1 MVGPFREAGSVE
13 RKVTNVWSVV
23 QPESSGKYE
32 SLAILDCTAAP
43 GSFKAT
49 PTSSDEW
56 LVQVPGY
63 TLGPPPA
70 CFKVYDGM
78 IKEMHLRQSPGGPV
92 ELVVQLEH
100 PVDARVTVQE
110 GVPARLRVHFTWG
123 AVHEVMTGR
132 TILLD
137 PGHGGKDRGARGPIN
152 LWEKN
157 VTLEVARSAANS
169 IRRLGADVMFT
180 RTRDQD
186 VTASDRFDP
195 ARVNRADCL
204 ISLHTGYQ
212 RDRKVRGSR
221 TLFWPPAGDSRLLA
235 RCVQEAMVQKVPAP
249 GRGIAR
255 QSDLPPN
262 RSGIPAVTLEMVCIS
277 NPVEEA
283 FLRNTAF
290 HEEMA
295 DAIARG
301 VKNFFLSKSSGTD
314 RAQTPPRFRPIPIQT
329 HILSDRDDIVEV
341 VQNYTRGVAEPG
353 DIIAVAE
360 SPVAITQGRAVLPQ
374 ALKPGMLA
382 RLLSKLPNKDGS
394 LGTPPA
400 MQMALREAGTARI
413 LLGVLAGGLGRLIGR
428 RGDFFRVAGRN
439 LAQIDD
445 IGGTLPPYDGYI
457 VPGPEDPAAVAAAI
471 KTATG
476 IDAMV
481 ADVNDMKC
489 VDILG
494 ITGDWDQKYLIDV
507 LRDNPFGNEGQRTP
521 IVILKAIQG
530 GHPRRQGQ

>member
-1 MVGPFREAGSVE
+1 ME

-43 GSFKAT
+43 GSFRVVPAS
-49 PTSSDEW
+49 PTEW
-56 LVQVPGY
+56 LIQLSGY

-70 CFKVYDGM
+70 SFKVYDGM
-78 IKEMHLRQSPGGPV
+78 IREIEVRQPPGGPV
-92 ELVVQLEH
+92 ELSVRIEH
-100 PVDARVTVQE
+100 PVEARVTLQE
-110 GVPARLRVHFTWG
+110 GIPARLRVHFSWDLLHRTM
-123 AVHEVMTGR
+123 AGR
-132 TILLD
+132 TVLLD
-137 PGHGGKDRGARGPIN
+137 PGHGGKDRGVRGPIN
-152 LWEKN
+152 LLEKN
-157 VTLEVARSAANS
+157 VVLEVARATANS

-186 VTASDRFDP
+186 MAARERFDP
-195 ARVNRADCL
+195 SKVNRADCL
-204 ISLHTGYQ
+204 ISLHTGSH
-212 RDRKVRGSR
+212 RDRKVRGAR

-235 RCVQEAMVQKVPAP
+235 RCIQEAMVQKLPVP

-255 QSDLPPN
+255 ESNLPPN
-262 RSGIPAVTLEMVCIS
+262 RPGIPAVTLEIVCIS

-290 HEEMA
+290 HEEVA

-301 VKNFFLSKSSGTD
+301 IKNYFFSKSSGAE
-314 RAQTPPRFRPIPIQT
+314 RLQAPLRFKPIPLQT
-329 HILSDRDDIVEV
+329 HILSERDDIVEV
-341 VQNYTRGVAEPG
+341 VKRYTEGVAEPG
-353 DIIAVAE
+353 DIIALAE

-374 ALKPGMLA
+374 AVKPGLLA

-400 MQMALREAGTARI
+400 MQMALREAGTVRI
-413 LLGVLAGGLGRLIGR
+413 LLGVLAGGIGRLLGR
-428 RGDFFRVAGRN
+428 RGDFFRVAGRH

-445 IGGTLPPYDGYI
+445 IGGTLPPYDGHI
-457 VPGPEDPAAVAAAI
+457 VLGPRDPQSVTEAI
-471 KTATG
+471 KAATG

-494 ITGDWDQKYLIDV
+494 ITGEWDQKYLIEV

-521 IVILKAIQG
+521 IVVLKAVRG
-530 GHPRRQGQ
+530 R